1 MTVMPRFRLAAV
13 GALAVASV
21 VLLAGCSAQQNAFTD
36 LQGERGASDE
46 LPQLADHAYD
56 DLDVSSSRFVGEHE
70 GTSLWLAQGLEDSSV
85 CLVADPGDDD
95 WVVGCGGGGTKVVGR
110 AGSFEIVPDGVP
122 APEGATQ
129 VSENVYAW

>member
-1 MTVMPRFRLAAV
+1 MTVMPRFHHAAV
-13 GALAVASV
+13 GALAMASV

-56 DLDVSSSRFVGEHE
+56 
-70 GTSLWLAQGLEDSSV
+70 
-85 CLVADPGDDD
+85 DPGDDD